1 MPFQTQP
8 YQIKS
13 PNSQFIHLK
22 QCHFK
27 LRTFQET
34 QELHSAE
41 TNRISFE
48 AKETKISNL
57 KVFFLEN
64 PIKIKPNTVEYNH
77 GLIKLNPP
85 ILTLLTTG
93 NKKGNAISS
102 TELSWKLKSYIPCIN
117 KQKFILYTH
126 QSNIIINTIIHNVSL
141 ISPRKLKAKKKKK
154 TPAKVNF
161 FARKN

>member
-1 MPFQTQP
+1 MPFQAQNFP
-8 YQIKS
+8 G
-13 PNSQFIHLK
+13 NSRATFSGNKQNFIWSK
-22 QCHFK
+22 RNQNFK
-27 LRTFQET
+27 
-34 QELHSAE
+34 
-41 TNRISFE
+41 
-48 AKETKISNL
+48 L

-154 TPAKVNF
+154 KKHLQKLTSLPGKTNYSAI
-161 FARKN
+161 KNKYFLHV

>member
-1 MPFQTQP
+1 MPFQAQNFP
-8 YQIKS
+8 G
-13 PNSQFIHLK
+13 NSRATFSGNKQNFIWSK
-22 QCHFK
+22 RNQNFK
-27 LRTFQET
+27 
-34 QELHSAE
+34 
-41 TNRISFE
+41 
-48 AKETKISNL
+48 L

-154 TPAKVNF
+154 HLQKLTSLPGKTNYSAI
-161 FARKN
+161 KNKYFPHSWVR